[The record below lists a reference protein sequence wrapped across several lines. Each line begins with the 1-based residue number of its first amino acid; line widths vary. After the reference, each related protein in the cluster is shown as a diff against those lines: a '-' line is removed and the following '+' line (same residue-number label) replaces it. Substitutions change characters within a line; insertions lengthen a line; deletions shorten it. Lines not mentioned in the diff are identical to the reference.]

1 MTNNDVYDLASVTK
15 ITATTPS
22 FMRFYE
28 EGIFKL
34 DDSLN
39 KHLPDSIARVNKR
52 RSTFHNV
59 TFREMLIHKSGAPAG
74 LKILPYIQ
82 YQDDSI
88 GKWDSFFCN
97 EENGCFS
104 VPLSSNFFLDHDYV
118 DSLWLLMNKTW
129 LNPAKPYK
137 YSDINMNMLYMLMK
151 SKLRTQ
157 SFSRYVDSTFY
168 KPLGLKTMGY
178 HPLTNLDTNKHRI
191 TPTEYDTY
199 WRGEVLKGYVHDPT
213 AALFGG
219 EAGSAGLF
227 SNVHDLGIFYQMLL
241 NGGTYGGKRY
251 LQKSTVDLFTRHQ
264 PGTFRGLGFNK
275 PTGQRSST
283 KSIDCPTTGYG
294 HTGFTGICVWVDPVN
309 DLIFVFCSNR
319 VHPSPRNNKINTKG
333 IRARMHQV
341 LYNQILGRPETR
353 DTTMLP

>member
-1 MTNNDVYDLASVTK
+1 
-15 ITATTPS
+15 
-22 FMRFYE
+22 
-28 EGIFKL
+28 
-34 DDSLN
+34 
-39 KHLPDSIARVNKR
+39 
-52 RSTFHNV
+52 
-59 TFREMLIHKSGAPAG
+59 
-74 LKILPYIQ
+74 
-82 YQDDSI
+82 
-88 GKWDSFFCN
+88 
-97 EENGCFS
+97 
-104 VPLSSNFFLDHDYV
+104 
-118 DSLWLLMNKTW
+118 
-129 LNPAKPYK
+129 
-137 YSDINMNMLYMLMK
+137 
-151 SKLRTQ
+151 
-157 SFSRYVDSTFY
+157 STFY